1 MTTKTMSEWDEVPE
15 RSVDFDDFEKFKEE
29 VIGVFECIYE
39 ENLIYKPHGR
49 VKYLV
54 ETFPNMKRQ
63 VLIDILK
70 FAVNGE
76 WDEVPERSVEEVDYC
91 DDEVNDEE
99 ELDNFIEILYKYR

>member
-1 MTTKTMSEWDEVPE
+1 MTTKTMIEMTISEWDEVPE

-29 VIGVFECIYE
+29 VLGVLECIYE
-39 ENLIYKPHGR
+39 ENLIYKPCGSR
-49 VKYLV
+49 IKYLV

-76 WDEVPERSVEEVDYC
+76 FDEIPERSVEE
-91 DDEVNDEE
+91 
-99 ELDNFIEILYKYR
+99 ELNNFIEILYKYQ

>member
-1 MTTKTMSEWDEVPE
+1 MTSDF
-15 RSVDFDDFEKFKEE
+15 DFDDFEKFKEE

-39 ENLIYKPHGR
+39 ENLIYKPCDSR
-49 VKYLV
+49 IKYLV

-76 WDEVPERSVEEVDYC
+76 WDEVPERSVD
-91 DDEVNDEE
+91 DDEV
-99 ELDNFIEILYKYR
+99 DNGALRQEPEMGHFIEILYEYR

>member
-1 MTTKTMSEWDEVPE
+1 MTTKMMIEMTI
-15 RSVDFDDFEKFKEE
+15 DDFEKFREE
-29 VIGVFECIYE
+29 VLGVLECIYE

-76 WDEVPERSVEEVDYC
+76 FDEDPERVKGAKRH
-91 DDEVNDEE
+91 DEE
-99 ELDNFIEILYKYR
+99 EPEMGHFIEILYEYR

>member
-1 MTTKTMSEWDEVPE
+1 MTTKTMIEMTI
-15 RSVDFDDFEKFKEE
+15 DDFEKFKEE
-29 VIGVFECIYE
+29 VLGVFECIYE

>member
-1 MTTKTMSEWDEVPE
+1 MTKTMFD
-15 RSVDFDDFEKFKEE
+15 DYIYDNIDDFEKFREE
-29 VIGVFECIYE
+29 VLGVLECIYE

-76 WDEVPERSVEEVDYC
+76 WDEVPERSV
-91 DDEVNDEE
+91 DDDEE
-99 ELDNFIEILYKYR
+99 EPEMGHFIEILYEYR

>member
-1 MTTKTMSEWDEVPE
+1 MTTKTMIEMTI
-15 RSVDFDDFEKFKEE
+15 DDFEKFKEE

-63 VLIDILK
+63 VLIVILK

-76 WDEVPERSVEEVDYC
+76 WDEVPERSVEEVEYC
-91 DDEVNDEE
+91 DDEVDDEE

>member
-1 MTTKTMSEWDEVPE
+1 MTTKTMIEMPIG
-15 RSVDFDDFEKFKEE
+15 DFDDFEKFKEE
-29 VIGVFECIYE
+29 VLGVFECIYE
-39 ENLIYKPHGR
+39 ENLIYNQCGSR

-70 FAVNGE
+70 FVVNGE
-76 WDEVPERSVEEVDYC
+76 F
-91 DDEVNDEE
+91 DDEVDDEE

>member
-1 MTTKTMSEWDEVPE
+1 MTKMMIEMTISEWDEVPE

-29 VIGVFECIYE
+29 VLGVFECIYE
-39 ENLIYKPHGR
+39 ENLIYKSCDSR
-49 VKYLV
+49 IKYLV

-76 WDEVPERSVEEVDYC
+76 F
-91 DDEVNDEE
+91 DDDEE
-99 ELDNFIEILYKYR
+99 ELDNGAKDHDDLDNFIEILYEYQ

>member
-1 MTTKTMSEWDEVPE
+1 MTTKTMIEMTISEWDEVPE

-29 VIGVFECIYE
+29 VLGVLECIYE
-39 ENLIYKPHGR
+39 ENLIYNQCGSR
-49 VKYLV
+49 IKYLV

-76 WDEVPERSVEEVDYC
+76 FEEVDYC

-99 ELDNFIEILYKYR
+99 ELDNFIEILYKYQ

>member
-1 MTTKTMSEWDEVPE
+1 MTTKTMIEMTI
-15 RSVDFDDFEKFKEE
+15 DDFEKFKEE
-29 VIGVFECIYE
+29 VLGVFECIYE

-76 WDEVPERSVEEVDYC
+76 FDEDPERVKGAKRHDEYC
-91 DDEVNDEE
+91 DDEVDDE
-99 ELDNFIEILYKYR
+99 ELDNFIEILYEYQ

>member
-1 MTTKTMSEWDEVPE
+1 MID
-15 RSVDFDDFEKFKEE
+15 DYIYDNIDDFEKFREE
-29 VIGVFECIYE
+29 VLGVFECIYE

-76 WDEVPERSVEEVDYC
+76 WDEVPERSV
-91 DDEVNDEE
+91 DDDEE
-99 ELDNFIEILYKYR
+99 EPEMGHFIEILYEYR